1 VQSYYLLCLI
11 TTNLLLYYFIFP
23 NHLLVA
29 MVSKADKEIL
39 IQFGKRLKFLRQA
52 KKLTLRKMAL
62 LCNVEYADIQRYENG
77 KLNITLLSISE
88 LAKALEVEPKDLLTF
103 EIEA

>member
-11 TTNLLLYYFIFP
+11 TTSLLLYYFIFP
-23 NHLLVA
+23 NHLLVE

-39 IQFGKRLKFLRQA
+39 IQFGKRLKFLRQT